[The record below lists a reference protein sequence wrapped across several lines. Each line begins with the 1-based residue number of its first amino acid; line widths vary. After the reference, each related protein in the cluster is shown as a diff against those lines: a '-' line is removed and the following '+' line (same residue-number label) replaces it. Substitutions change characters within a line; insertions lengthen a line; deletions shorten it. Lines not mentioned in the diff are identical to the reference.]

1 MDLKSG
7 YPYWAIKNGLMAA
20 FPPLQQDLRC
30 EVAVIGGGITGALIA
45 NELNKHGF
53 DVAVIEQRDVG
64 WGSTA
69 ASTALLQYEIDTPLV
84 DLAKQYGE
92 PSAVLAYQACADA
105 IGQLRELA
113 GTVRDVDF
121 AMQQSLYYA
130 SYFWQAGAVR
140 DEYRLRARHGFQVD
154 LLEADELQQRYG
166 IKAPC
171 AILSHLAARV
181 DPYRLAHRL
190 LARLRRRGGQVFDRS
205 TVATIEPDARGV
217 RLRTADGIGVHCQH
231 LVMAAGYASQG
242 WLDDQVARNRSS
254 YAFITDPIA
263 ADALKHL
270 SDTLVWESARPY
282 LYLRSTG
289 DGRLLV
295 GGEDDDIDIPA
306 RRDRRVEGK
315 ARRLAARVQR
325 MFPEVPVKPAF
336 SWAGTFAETCD
347 GLPYFGNHR
356 QYGSR
361 VHFAMAYGGNGI
373 TYSMIGAQLL
383 RSRLQRRRHPLAKL
397 FSFDRK

>member
-1 MDLKSG
+1 VDLKSR
-7 YPYWAIKNGLMAA
+7 YPYWAVKNGLMRA

-30 EVAVIGGGITGALIA
+30 QMAVVGGGITGALIA
-45 NELNKHGF
+45 NELNEHGF
-53 DVAVIEQRDVG
+53 EVAVIEQRDVG

-69 ASTALLQYEIDTPLV
+69 ASTALLQYEIDTSLV

-92 PSAVLAYQACADA
+92 QPAVLAYRACAEA

-113 GTVRDVDF
+113 GEIRDVDF

-130 SYFWQAGAVR
+130 SRFWHAGALR
-140 DEYRLRARHGFQVD
+140 EECRLRARHGFQVD
-154 LLEADELQQRYG
+154 LLEADELAQRYR
-166 IKAPC
+166 IQAPC

-181 DPYRLAHRL
+181 DPYRLAHRV
-190 LARLRRRGGQVFDRS
+190 LARLLRRGGQVFDRS
-205 TVATIEPDARGV
+205 RIEAIEPRARGV
-217 RLRTADGIGVHCQH
+217 RLRTADGMAVHCEH

-242 WLDDQVARNRSS
+242 WLDQKLASNRSS

-263 ADALKHL
+263 GDALEHL
-270 SDTLVWESARPY
+270 ADTLVWESARPY

-295 GGEDDDIDIPA
+295 GGEDDAVDIPA
-306 RRDRRVEGK
+306 RRDARVGSK

-325 MFPEVPVKPAF
+325 MFPQLPLQPAF

-347 GLPYFGNHR
+347 GLPYFGIHP

-373 TYSMIGAQLL
+373 TYSMIGARLL
-383 RSRLQRRRHPLAKL
+383 RASLQRRSHPLAKL
-397 FSFDRK
+397 FSFTRT